1 MAKKEKAEK
10 SSTYRN
16 MSENWKTVAL
26 QGAIALVVG
35 VVILAVPDLSE
46 KVVRYLLGG
55 FLVVYGIIAFVSAYI
70 APEEESS
77 VGPYTKAGIALVGG
91 LVILFWPGLTS
102 ISLLYIV
109 AVFAIVAWVVLG
121 GMGLLQSWSGG
132 YKLIA
137 GVGGLISVA
146 FGIILISQSSWSS
159 SIVWLTGLYS
169 LLLGLFL
176 LCLGFG
182 ARTVAKAG
190 KPTG

>member
-55 FLVVYGIIAFVSAYI
+55 FLVVYGIIAFVSAYR

-109 AVFAIVAWVVLG
+109 AVFAIVAGVVLG